1 GGQAATQVEA
11 IWQYLKDGDQAQLP
25 VGLNKQSIPLVPE
38 KNAILYRNFI
48 QGAGTRAMGVG
59 YPEKVNLA
67 FDANDLR
74 LSMLWQGGFIDAARH
89 WTDRGAGFEGPLG
102 DNILHLHA
110 GTAFA
115 ILARPETAW
124 PTTPAKEQ
132 GYRFLGYRLTPDDRP
147 TFLYGF
153 GD

>member
-1 GGQAATQVEA
+1 
-11 IWQYLKDGDQAQLP
+11 
-25 VGLNKQSIPLVPE
+25 
-38 KNAILYRNFI
+38 I

-153 GD
+153 GDIRIEDFPNPVAGKEPALRRTLKLSAGQAVDNLYFRAAVGIKIVAL